1 MYNYETNF
9 LLTKGVKDLKQSRD
23 FLKHFDFAL
32 NFHTKNLKSKIV
44 EIYFILEKKDSG
56 TIKIGSIS
64 KLKEEDVSELNEY
77 FNDILSKIMFDEIV
91 KHKFFGFTKRDKH
104 CLENNVYI
112 LKYVNN
118 TV

>member
-9 LLTKGVKDLKQSRD
+9 LFKKEVKNLKQSQD
-23 FLKHFDFAL
+23 FLKHFDFAIDF
-32 NFHTKNLKSKIV
+32 NTKNLKSKIV

-56 TIKIGSIS
+56 IIRIGSIS
-64 KLKEEDVSELNEY
+64 KLKENDVTELNEY
-77 FNDILSKIMFDEIV
+77 FNNILSKIMFDEII
-91 KHKFFGFTKRDKH
+91 KHKFFGFTKRDKS

-112 LKYVNN
+112 LNYINN